1 MCSTPGFL
9 LYTSTDAFPPKVF
22 WGGGEA
28 NAARKAIWSRVR
40 GRGACMHHG
49 GAASTV
55 RLLSNYASAS
65 AHVRSYIVYQ
75 YLSGIHDQLKHL

>member
-40 GRGACMHHG
+40 GRGA
-49 GAASTV
+49 
-55 RLLSNYASAS
+55 YASRWGCEHRAFE
-65 AHVRSYIVYQ
+65 HVLVLVHMYVRI
-75 YLSGIHDQLKHL
+75 